1 MAYYSN
7 SNKNE
12 MSGALTA
19 IVKFGVGHEEWVV
32 GYWLLM
38 GNAHFTFSG
47 QALLSLVLIF

>member
-19 IVKFGVGHEEWVV
+19 IVKFGG
-32 GYWLLM
+32 GARGMGCGLLVID
-38 GNAHFTFSG
+38 GKRSFYFLRAG
-47 QALLSLVLIF
+47 AA